1 MEKRKIL
8 LRLRMIPLATLLCT
22 GTFLVPFLSSRVQ
35 ASDTFGEC
43 ASPSTP
49 LDIPT
54 VTLSNGVEMPLL
66 HLGTAQL
73 NTVAGKDPKL
83 PPSFVGMIPER
94 GYRQIELALQKGI
107 RAFDTALIYRS
118 SRQIGAV
125 LGEWWRAAKL
135 QDRSEV
141 WLSTKVFH
149 PNATETTFGLTHL
162 PDMHEKTPEQITV
175 ETRRH
180 FEQALMDLG
189 VGYVDLMLLHWPASA
204 AKEEGNSQDNRQ
216 RRLAAWRVL
225 EDLYE
230 NKGWA
235 RAIGVSNFSPQH
247 LNQLQQD
254 GARIVPMVNQFEAS
268 ITLQYP
274 DLVQYC
280 KDRGI
285 IPQAYSPLG
294 RGLAELPLQ
303 VAEMAEKHGKDV
315 GQIAFRYLYQ
325 LGYAIIS
332 LSNSPQRMVSNS
344 EIFDFELSDADMRLL
359 NSLNR
364 PDGGWGLPSPYEI
377 E

>member
-8 LRLRMIPLATLLCT
+8 LVPLATLLCT
-22 GTFLVPFLSSRVQ
+22 GTLLVSVLSSRVQ
-35 ASDTFGEC
+35 ASDTLGEC
-43 ASPSTP
+43 ASPSAP

-66 HLGTAQL
+66 LLGTAQL

-83 PPSFVGMIPER
+83 PPSFVGMNPER

-125 LGEWWRAAKL
+125 LGEWWRTAKL
-135 QDRSEV
+135 QDRSDV
-141 WLSTKVFH
+141 WLTTKVFH
-149 PNATETTFGLTHL
+149 PNATETTFGLTHM
-162 PDMHEKTPEQITV
+162 PDMQEKTPEQITV

-189 VGYVDLMLLHWPASA
+189 VGYVDLMLLHWPADA
-204 AKEEGNSQDNRQ
+204 DAKGEGNLQDNRQ

-225 EDLYE
+225 EDIYE

-247 LNQLQQD
+247 LTQLQQD

-274 DLVQYC
+274 DLVEYC

-303 VAEMAEKHGKDV
+303 VAEIAEKHGKDV

-325 LGYAIIS
+325 LGYAIIY

-364 PDGGWGLPSPYEI
+364 PDGGWGLPSPHEI